1 MTANVVQCAGLTRS
15 VTFCLSLELKLESEF
30 NKLFDLFFYVI
41 VGSGSKDALGS
52 GFNRV

>member
-1 MTANVVQCAGLTRS
+1 MTANIVQSAGLTRS

-30 NKLFDLFFYVI
+30 NELFDLFFYI
-41 VGSGSKDALGS
+41 AGLGSRDALGG